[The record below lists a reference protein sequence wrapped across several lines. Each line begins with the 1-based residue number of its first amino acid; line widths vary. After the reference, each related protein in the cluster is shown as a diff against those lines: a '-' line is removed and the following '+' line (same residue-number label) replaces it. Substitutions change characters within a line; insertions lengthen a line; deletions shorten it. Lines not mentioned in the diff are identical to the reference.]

1 MVTNL
6 QRLSFEPDIVLVTPQ
21 PGVLCPDC
29 RQAGYDNRPGGS
41 NPAPRTASAMPV
53 EFENLPRAEMSQV
66 QRVSQVPVTML
77 RSVSPSEAET
87 SRIASGA
94 YNPGASR
101 VSSQAISRATEYE
114 GQTGLSLISQAPSRA
129 RSEFRSTTKAPSVR
143 PGISRVRS
151 QSRLQPQSQ
160 VKGESSRAFEPQ
172 PSKLITVIQSSSSKA
187 PPKASTSTRTPSSI
201 TPRPSTAI
209 HSPTTPAPQIYNRTK
224 APPADEEGPDLDE
237 ILSKAS
243 TTISEPLSP
252 PGGTGYPGVPSKYKP
267 SVPRR

>member
-29 RQAGYDNRPGGS
+29 KQAGYDNRLGGS
-41 NPAPRTASAMPV
+41 NPAPRTASVMPV

-77 RSVSPSEAET
+77 RSVSPSEAGT

-94 YNPGASR
+94 YNFGASR
-101 VSSQAISRATEYE
+101 VPTQAISRATEYE
-114 GQTGLSLISQAPSRA
+114 GQTGSSLISQAPSRA
-129 RSEFRSTTKAPSVR
+129 RSEFWSTTKAPSVR
-143 PGISRVRS
+143 QGRS
-151 QSRLQPQSQ
+151 GVTSHSRLTPQSQ
-160 VKGESSRAFEPQ
+160 IERESNRAFAPQ
-172 PSKLITVIQSSSSKA
+172 PSKLAIVIQNSSSKA
-187 PPKASTSTRTPSSI
+187 PSKAPTGTRTPSS
-201 TPRPSTAI
+201 TPKPGTAI
-209 HSPTTPAPQIYNRTK
+209 YSPATPAPHIYNRTK

>member
-21 PGVLCPDC
+21 PGVLCPEC
-29 RQAGYDNRPGGS
+29 RRAGYDNRPGGS
-41 NPAPRTASAMPV
+41 NPAPRTASVMPV

-77 RSVSPSEAET
+77 RSVSPSEAGT
-87 SRIASGA
+87 SRVASGA

-101 VSSQAISRATEYE
+101 VPSQAISRATGYDS
-114 GQTGLSLISQAPSRA
+114 QPGLSLISQAPTRA

-143 PGISRVRS
+143 QGRS
-151 QSRLQPQSQ
+151 GVTRQPRLTPQSQ
-160 VKGESSRAFEPQ
+160 IEKGSSRASAPQ

-187 PPKASTSTRTPSSI
+187 PPKASTSTRTPSST
-201 TPRPSTAI
+201 TPRPATAI

-224 APPADEEGPDLDE
+224 APLADEEGPDLDE

>member
-29 RQAGYDNRPGGS
+29 KRAGYDNRPGGS
-41 NPAPRTASAMPV
+41 NPAPRTASVMPV
-53 EFENLPRAEMSQV
+53 GFEKLPRAAMSQV

-77 RSVSPSEAET
+77 RSVSPSEART
-87 SRIASGA
+87 SRIDSGA

-101 VSSQAISRATEYE
+101 VSNQTISRATEYE
-114 GQTGLSLISQAPSRA
+114 GQAGSSLISQAPSGA
-129 RSEFRSTTKAPSVR
+129 RSEFWSSTQVPSVH
-143 PGISRVRS
+143 PGSSRVRN
-151 QSRLQPQSQ
+151 QSRVPPQSQ
-160 VKGESSRAFEPQ
+160 VEGESSRAFKPR
-172 PSKLITVIQSSSSKA
+172 PSKLATVIQNSSSKA
-187 PPKASTSTRTPSSI
+187 PSKAPTVTRTPSSTI
-201 TPRPSTAI
+201 PKPGAGIYSSATP
-209 HSPTTPAPQIYNRTK
+209 TPPIYNHTK

-237 ILSKAS
+237 ILAKAS

-252 PGGTGYPGVPSKYKP
+252 PGGTGYPGVPSKYIT